1 MSIIIEFNAPVW
13 CTPYVDFDV
22 DKVEGCAWYEK
33 NMSLEFGIGPFRLC
47 IQNYS
52 ESFVFNNFSGII
64 ERLVDKDRDKFLRL
78 MELACYSKGQQYTER
93 EFTRIIQDIRD
104 N

>member
-13 CTPYVDFDV
+13 CAPYVDFDV

-64 ERLVDKDRDKFLRL
+64 ERLVDKDREKFLRL
-78 MELACYSKGQQYTER
+78 MELACYSKGQQYTEK